1 MLYNFFH
8 EKADLK
14 PLTLLSVLQM
24 YDYETGNITNIR
36 NLPSAYHDRIFDFNY
51 PLTTNLNKNDFEVRF
66 LKHFLTRRI
75 GFETVTLFK
84 IYLEDKLNLIMPRYN
99 LMIDNLYFNAN
110 LLSKTDT
117 DVEIFDGDSSSS
129 SSNSGETA
137 ESASTS
143 TSSNSTTTN
152 DNRSSDTPQNSIDD
166 IKSGEYVSDYSYDT
180 NIVNASDST
189 SSSGNSSSS
198 SSNSTTSTNDSTRTT
213 TRTSN
218 INGLELIEIN
228 ERLASIYE
236 MLFKDLDVLFYQ
248 LF

>member
-24 YDYETGNITNIR
+24 YDYETGNTTKIR
-36 NLPSAYHDRIFDFNY
+36 DLPSVYHDSIFDFNY
-51 PLTTNLNKNDFEVRF
+51 PLTTNLNKADFEVRF
-66 LKHFLTRRI
+66 IKHFLTRRI
-75 GFETVTLFK
+75 GFDTVVLFK

-99 LMIDNLYFNAN
+99 LLIDNLYFNAN
-110 LLSKTDT
+110 LLTKTDT

-166 IKSGEYVSDYSYDT
+166 IKSGVYVSDYSYDT

-213 TRTSN
+213 TRTTN